1 MNSYDVVIIGASA
14 SGLMC
19 AVEAAKRGRRVAVL
33 DHAVKAAKK
42 IRISGGGKCN
52 FSNYYVSADNY
63 LSQNPHFC
71 KSALSRYQYFDFLAL
86 MAEYDIPWH
95 ERDHGQLFCDRSA
108 MDIVDMLLAEC
119 HRYHADIILGCQI
132 ENIARISGD
141 ETFLLH
147 TSQKSFTAE
156 SLVIATGG
164 LSVPKMGATDFGLK
178 VARQFE
184 LNLIPTRP
192 GLVPF
197 THNKTQLKNLQCLS
211 GIAVEAV
218 VSLDSEEGT
227 KSFRE
232 NLLFTHKGLSG
243 PVILQ
248 ISSYW
253 HKGQSVEINLLPDMD
268 LGHWLT
274 QQQKEHPDSR
284 LKTLLCR
291 LLPRRL
297 VEVLTQKLSV
307 EKPVKQYNFSEI
319 ESVSKLFSRWKYT
332 PSGTEGYRVAEV
344 TVGGLDTSELSSKT
358 MQVRKV
364 KGLYFI
370 GEVVDVT
377 GHLGGFNFQWAWAS
391 GFCAGQ
397 YV

>member
-19 AVEAAKRGRRVAVL
+19 AVEAAKRGRRVVVL
-33 DHAVKAAKK
+33 DHAVKAPKK

-119 HRYHADIILGCQI
+119 HRYHADIILDCHI

-141 ETFLLH
+141 ESFLLH
-147 TSQKSFTAE
+147 TSQKSFTSE

-178 VARQFE
+178 IARQFE

-197 THNKTQLKNLQCLS
+197 THNKTQLKTLQCLS

-218 VSLDSEEGT
+218 VSLDSEEGA

-232 NLLFTHKGLSG
+232 NLLFTHKG
-243 PVILQ
+243 Q
-248 ISSYW
+248 R
-253 HKGQSVEINLLPDMD
+253 VEINLLPDLD

-297 VEVLTQKLSV
+297 VEVFAQ
-307 EKPVKQYNFSEI
+307 
-319 ESVSKLFSRWKYT
+319 SVSS
-332 PSGTEGYRVAEV
+332 PP
-344 TVGGLDTSELSSKT
+344 
-358 MQVRKV
+358 
-364 KGLYFI
+364 
-370 GEVVDVT
+370 
-377 GHLGGFNFQWAWAS
+377 
-391 GFCAGQ
+391 
-397 YV
+397 

>member
-19 AVEAAKRGRRVAVL
+19 AVEAAKRGRKVAVL
-33 DHAVKAAKK
+33 DHAVKAGKK

-63 LSQNPHFC
+63 LSHNPHFC

-119 HRYHADIILGCQI
+119 HRYHADIILDCH
-132 ENIARISGD
+132 IASIVQISGD
-141 ETFLLH
+141 ETFLVH
-147 TSQKSFTAE
+147 ARQKSFTAE

-178 VARQFE
+178 TARQFD
-184 LNLIPTRP
+184 LNVIPTRP

-197 THNKTQLKNLQCLS
+197 THNKTQLKKLQCLS

-218 VSLDSEEGT
+218 VSLDSMEGT
-227 KSFRE
+227 KCFRE

-253 HKGQSVEINLLPDMD
+253 HKGQSIVINLLPDLD
-268 LGHWLT
+268 VSRWLT
-274 QQQKEHPDSR
+274 QQQNEHPDTR

-297 VEVLTQKLSV
+297 VTVFTQNMSV
-307 EKPVKQYNFSEI
+307 EKPVKQYNFSDI
-319 ESVSKLFSRWKYT
+319 ESVFKLFSRWRYT

-344 TVGGLDTSELSSKT
+344 TVGGVDTSELSSRT